1 MAVSTTDTYSGPY
14 AANGV
19 TVAFPFTFKAVS
31 AADVAVIL
39 RDTSGVEA
47 FADGADFT
55 VALEP
60 EGGTVTFAA
69 APASGEVFV
78 VSEPLFLQSVEFAS
92 GQPFLPSVVNEV
104 NDRDVIRALYLKREI
119 SRAPKIPIGGGRVGQ
134 YPIILGDGTWG
145 YSVGSGGAGGAGTYI
160 SWGVTA
166 TVDGQTDFDFSDM
179 PDAFWQAMIAAPTSV
194 IFEMNGTTLEPGDYG
209 WAPPTFTIND
219 DHVNAGDI
227 VTLKTGVAFDQGVVD
242 VANVLGLA
250 SPTGAD
256 AVGSKYPL
264 ATTAARPIG
273 DRLSD
278 RMPSIWDFYRPDLGD
293 TLDDWSPQMNRAAT
307 TDHDIYFP
315 TARRPQGYDLLAPV
329 TQNAGG
335 QMYYGDPTGTGPGAG
350 TEFNIP
356 ATFPLGGLGVI
367 IIPSNLTERGSGL
380 SNIGFRFEQPDTYN
394 RAELI
399 QYPYAVYARDV
410 ARMQLLGRV
419 TVYLG
424 YRGFDLIGNNG
435 GLKIDELRLGCFDNG
450 IVLDGSYDKSN
461 INIIELWP
469 YGCGASTE
477 SQGLYSIYSDG
488 VANGM
493 DIGRIDGFSAHSI
506 KTFRQRILIH
516 PAVHEEV
523 GTDGFGTIG
532 ELHLDGTFG
541 RLEISGSKVA
551 VGCWYATTGEGDD
564 FFINQSGGALSLGP
578 CGWGLGAGGTD
589 GQALIQ
595 VSGGRMMNNGGGF
608 YEAIPTNAALLEQT
622 GGDVMWVGGNIASG
636 FNQVR
641 TKPFFDV
648 TGGRISLKNPRFIDP
663 GTGSGACISITNDN
677 WHDVEINTTLTRGF
691 SIPAPGGS
699 GTYKFGA
706 TMQAPV
712 L

>member
-1 MAVSTTDTYSGPY
+1 MAQE
-14 AANGV
+14 AI
-19 TVAFPFTFKAVS
+19 PFQFL
-31 AADVAVIL
+31 D
-39 RDTSGVEA
+39 
-47 FADGADFT
+47 FADIAVTAGPEHVPQVAGTDYVITGDGRTLNGA
-55 VALEP
+55 
-60 EGGTVTFAA
+60 
-69 APASGEVFV
+69 
-78 VSEPLFLQSVEFAS
+78 
-92 GQPFLPSVVNEV
+92 
-104 NDRDVIRALYLKREI
+104 IRALRVFESDEKLTVQRVTPVRQEAVTEPFKPLPATEVGRELDRRAFI
-119 SRAPKIPIGGGRVGQ
+119 EQEIIDKLTRAPVLPRDGGPAGQ
-134 YPIILGDGTWG
+134 YPIVLANGEWG

-194 IFEMNGTTLEPGDYG
+194 EFQMNGTTLDQADYS
-209 WAPPTFTIND
+209 WAPPTLTIND

-227 VTLKTGVAFDQGVVD
+227 ARLKTGVAYDQGVVD
-242 VANVLGLA
+242 VRNVLGLA
-250 SPTGAD
+250 APTGAGFI
-256 AVGSKYPL
+256 GSKYPL
-264 ATTAARPIG
+264 PMTAARPIG
-273 DRLSD
+273 DQLSD

-293 TLDDWSPQMNRAAT
+293 TLDDWSPQMNRAST
-307 TDHDIYFP
+307 SDHDIYFS
-315 TARRPQGYDLLAPV
+315 TARRPQGYYLLSPV

-335 QMYYGDPTGTGPGAG
+335 QMYYGDATGTGPGAG

-356 ATFPLGGLGVI
+356 ATFPLGGPGVI
-367 IIPSNLTERGSGL
+367 IIPSNLSERGSGL
-380 SNIGFRFEQPDTYN
+380 SNIGFRFQQPDTYN

-399 QYPYAVYARDV
+399 QYPYAVYARNV

-424 YRGFDLIGNNG
+424 YRGFDLLGNNG
-435 GLKIDELRLGCFDNG
+435 GMKIDELRLCCFENG
-450 IVLDGSYDKSN
+450 LAIDGSYDKSN
-461 INIIELWP
+461 INHIELWP
-469 YGCGASTE
+469 YGCGADTE

-488 VANGM
+488 VARGM
-493 DIGRIDGFSAHSI
+493 DIGRMDGFSAHSI

-516 PAVHEEV
+516 PAVYWDTDPDVV

-532 ELHLDGTFG
+532 ELHLDGTYG
-541 RLEISGSKVA
+541 RLEVSGGKTA
-551 VGCWYATTGEGDD
+551 VGCWYATTGDGDD
-564 FFINQSGGALSLGP
+564 FFIRQTGGALSLGP
-578 CGWGLGAGGTD
+578 CGWGLGAGGVD

-595 VSGGRMMNNGGGF
+595 VIGGRFMNNGGGF
-608 YEAIPTNAALLEQT
+608 YEAIPTNAALLEQI

-636 FNQVR
+636 FDQVR

-663 GTGSGACISITNDN
+663 GTGSGACVSITNDN

-706 TMQAPV
+706 TMQAPA